1 MGPRPYGPVGDVSCG
16 KRTDNLGL
24 PMDFDD
30 DGLEDEPVAPLLP
43 ADDRLWRHPSEV
55 AGQGVHAPARSRRE
69 PRLIPLIALTSSI
82 SVLLTL
88 GVVAAVRPVRTKLAV
103 EQVAAPA
110 PPNAQAINVSD
121 VVGIAERLRPAII
134 QVSVETSDGS
144 RRGSGVLYRTD
155 GLLLTAHHLVDGAQA
170 ISATLDDGTA
180 FAARMIGGDPETDI
194 AVLDLEGDVDQFEV
208 ARLGTSTGLKVGQAA
223 ITIGSPAEGAT
234 GPVVSVGV
242 ISATGQVIE
251 TDGRQLLDMIQT
263 DDALTAGCAGGAVV
277 DAAGVVVGI
286 AAMNVSKDGGT
297 NGYAT
302 PIDVARIVAD
312 QLITHGRVTRG
323 WLGVEGDTVSD
334 ERAKE
339 LKIAGGV
346 VVKAVREGS
355 PAKQAELHAADV
367 ITAVDGERL
376 DSMTDLVIEL
386 RLRRPGDT
394 VALEVLRDG
403 EHETVKV
410 TLADRPQKV

>member
-1 MGPRPYGPVGDVSCG
+1 MPNPRPVGDDSFG
-16 KRTDNLGL
+16 KATDNLGL
-24 PMDFDD
+24 HMDFDD
-30 DGLEDEPVAPLLP
+30 DGLEDEPAAPLLP

-55 AGQGVHAPARSRRE
+55 AGHAVQARARSRRD
-69 PRLIPLIALTSSI
+69 PRLIPVIALTSSI

-88 GVVAAVRPVRTKLAV
+88 GVVAGIRPVRTKFAV

-110 PPNAQAINVSD
+110 PPNAQAMNVSD

-134 QVSVETSDGS
+134 QVSAEMTDGA

-155 GLLLTAHHLVDGAQA
+155 GLLLTAHHVVDGARA
-170 ISATLDDGTA
+170 ITVTLDDGSA
-180 FAARMIGGDPETDI
+180 FSARVIGGDPDTDI
-194 AVLDLEGDVDQFEV
+194 AVLDLDGDDDRFDV

-242 ISATGQVIE
+242 ISATGQAVE
-251 TDGRQLLDMIQT
+251 SEGRQLLDMIQT

-277 DAAGVVVGI
+277 DAAGVVIGI

-312 QLITHGRVTRG
+312 QLVTHGRVTRG
-323 WLGVEGDTVSD
+323 WLGVEGDTVGA

-339 LKIAGGV
+339 LAIPGGV

-355 PAKQAELHAADV
+355 PAKQAELDAADV
-367 ITAVDGERL
+367 IVAVDGERL
-376 DSMTDLVIEL
+376 ESMTDLVIEL
-386 RLRRPGDT
+386 RMRRPGDT
-394 VALEVLRDG
+394 VALDIVRGG
-403 EHETVKV
+403 EQKTVKV
-410 TLADRPQKV
+410 TLAEKPQKV